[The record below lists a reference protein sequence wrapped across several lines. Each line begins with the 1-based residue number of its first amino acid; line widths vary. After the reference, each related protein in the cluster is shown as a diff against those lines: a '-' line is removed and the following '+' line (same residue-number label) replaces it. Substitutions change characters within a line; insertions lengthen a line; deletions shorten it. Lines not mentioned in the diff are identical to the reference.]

1 MHSCIHNWIA
11 TCCNSRHL
19 CDFYRPTVKHKCEET
34 KSTANNLSAMLAVCW
49 DIGTRTQNNRTRI
62 CCVAN
67 YTISQSMYETFSV
80 RHRLF

>member
-34 KSTANNLSAMLAVCW
+34 KM
-49 DIGTRTQNNRTRI
+49 
-62 CCVAN
+62 
-67 YTISQSMYETFSV
+67 
-80 RHRLF
+80 HREQFVSDACSLLGYRDSNPK